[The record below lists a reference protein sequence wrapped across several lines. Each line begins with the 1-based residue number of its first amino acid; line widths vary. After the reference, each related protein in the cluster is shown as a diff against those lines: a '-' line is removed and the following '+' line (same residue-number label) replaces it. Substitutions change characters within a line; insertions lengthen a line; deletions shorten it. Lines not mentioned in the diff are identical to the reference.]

1 MPDAGPTAVLPRRP
15 LTVGELLDAAVLL
28 LRDQARVL
36 VPLALLLALAE
47 QAVLHPLRMLAG
59 AEPPYWWPAEFG
71 DALPSTGCCWR
82 PARAPRRRSSR
93 CSAPRRHAA
102 PARRCWDAVRGRPS
116 CCAAPGSAWRC
127 RPPSWSG

>member
-59 AEPPYWWPAEFG
+59 TEPP
-71 DALPSTGCCWR
+71 
-82 PARAPRRRSSR
+82 
-93 CSAPRRHAA
+93 
-102 PARRCWDAVRGRPS
+102 
-116 CCAAPGSAWRC
+116 
-127 RPPSWSG
+127 